1 MFLTTNGQA
10 SFIPNAESM
19 KKHSRFHKTAVVCAM
34 IMLCSTLSLAQSFT
48 DVKPSPQQIS
58 WQDLEIGAI
67 IHFGPNTFLDQE
79 WGDGTAGPSIF
90 NPPHLDPEQWMRAA
104 KSAGIKYV
112 VFVAKHHDGFCL
124 WPTAKTSYSVKSS
137 PWKEGQGD
145 LVRDVAAAAR
155 KYGLKFGVYLSPW
168 DRHEPLFKDSAA
180 YDEYYLSL
188 LNELATRYGELVEFW
203 LDGAGSAGHVYD
215 FDRYVDNLRV
225 YQPNT
230 MIFADAALLKYGD
243 IRWVGNESGVAPEDN
258 WNVLD
263 LRGYLRYRPA
273 EADTPLRKE
282 HWFWHPN
289 DDTSLKSVGELLD
302 TYDRTVGRGAQLM
315 IGLAPDNRGLI
326 PDADVQRLA
335 EFGEA
340 LRSTYTPE
348 KNLAAHATN
357 ASAYHAALDSD
368 PDTMWS
374 APEGS
379 HSAVI
384 DLFFAK
390 PISFDR
396 ALTMEWLVDGQKIQK
411 YAIQVP
417 DGTKWRTIY
426 SGTTIGHKK
435 IDFFPRIS
443 TQHVRLN
450 ILSASATPRIREFQL
465 FDGAP
470 RNLASRTGNPRA
482 AYTF

>member
-1 MFLTTNGQA
+1 M
-10 SFIPNAESM
+10 
-19 KKHSRFHKTAVVCAM
+19 
-34 IMLCSTLSLAQSFT
+34 
-48 DVKPSPQQIS
+48 
-58 WQDLEIGAI
+58 
-67 IHFGPNTFLDQE
+67 
-79 WGDGTAGPSIF
+79 
-90 NPPHLDPEQWMRAA
+90 
-104 KSAGIKYV
+104 
-112 VFVAKHHDGFCL
+112 
-124 WPTAKTSYSVKSS
+124 
-137 PWKEGQGD
+137 
-145 LVRDVAAAAR
+145 VRDVAVAAR

-168 DRHEPLFKDSAA
+168 DRHEPTYKDSAA
-180 YDEYYLSL
+180 YDEYYLAL

-230 MIFADAALLKYGD
+230 MIFADATLLKYGD
-243 IRWVGNESGVAPEDN
+243 IRWVGNESGVASEDN

-273 EADTPLRKE
+273 EADTSLHKE
-282 HWFWHPN
+282 HWFWHTN
-289 DDTSLKSVGELLD
+289 DETSLKSVGELLD

-315 IGLAPDNRGLI
+315 IGLAPDNRGLL
-326 PDADVQRLA
+326 PDADVKRLA

-340 LRSTYTPE
+340 LRSTYAPQ

-379 HSAVI
+379 HSAMI
-384 DLFFAK
+384 DLFFAR

-411 YAIQVP
+411 YAIQVL
-417 DGTKWRTIY
+417 DGTKWNTVY

-443 TQHVRLN
+443 TQRVRLN

-470 RNLASRTGNPRA
+470 TNLSSRTGNPEPAPPPSLLFALSARSHR
-482 AYTF
+482 